1 MDNITIISGKVS
13 KKEKLKEMWDYKEVL
28 YFLAWKDIIVRYKQT
43 KLGIIWAILN
53 PVFSMIIMTFI
64 FGNLANMPSNGV
76 PYAILVFSA
85 ILPWNFFS
93 AALSGTSNSLVTN
106 SHLLK
111 KIYFPRLTLPI
122 SSVITSFI
130 DLLISFGVLTILMVA
145 FLYVPPIKIV
155 FLPLFILLAFIIA
168 LGAGLILA
176 TMNVKYRDVRFVVPF
191 ILQFGM
197 YISPVGYTSE
207 VIPEGLRFLYS
218 MNPMVGVIEGFRW
231 CIIPTTELYL
241 PGLIVS
247 LMVGILVLV
256 LGIKYFHKFE
266 NTFADLI

>member
-1 MDNITIISGKVS
+1 M
-13 KKEKLKEMWDYKEVL
+13 
-28 YFLAWKDIIVRYKQT
+28 
-43 KLGIIWAILN
+43 
-53 PVFSMIIMTFI
+53 
-64 FGNLANMPSNGV
+64 
-76 PYAILVFSA
+76 
-85 ILPWNFFS
+85 
-93 AALSGTSNSLVTN
+93 
-106 SHLLK
+106 
-111 KIYFPRLTLPI
+111 
-122 SSVITSFI
+122 TSFI

-241 PGLIVS
+241 PG
-247 LMVGILVLV
+247 
-256 LGIKYFHKFE
+256 
-266 NTFADLI
+266 